1 MSRTRSLLLILL
13 LALGTTEPL
22 ALAEGV
28 TLATKEL
35 TLTPSPP
42 PGLLGPILS
51 SGRTGWHCE
60 AELAASS
67 QQPKG
72 AQLPNEL
79 TN

>member
-1 MSRTRSLLLILL
+1 MSRTPSLLLILL
-13 LALGTTEPL
+13 LASGITEPL
-22 ALAEGV
+22 ALAEGA
-28 TLATKEL
+28 TLATTEL
-35 TLTPSPP
+35 ALTPSLPP
-42 PGLLGPILS
+42 RLLGPILS

-72 AQLPNEL
+72 ARLPNEV